1 MRRLQG
7 ARSAA
12 CERSS
17 QDVGARN
24 FPVGTVKFRDA
35 QMVGRPAIAP
45 MRPERKFTPSVSFRF
60 FGRAADRLKPIGLCA
75 AADEKGGVPPAA
87 KGTESLWTP
96 HLLPPDEMRALC
108 GGEVQRS

>member
-1 MRRLQG
+1 MKASVMCKPLPG

-12 CERSS
+12 CELRS

-45 MRPERKFTPSVSFRF
+45 MQPERKLIPSVSSQFS
-60 FGRAADRLKPIGLCA
+60 GRAADRLKPNSLCA
-75 AADEKGGVPPAA
+75 AANEKGDVPPAA
-87 KGTESLWTP
+87 KGHDALWTP
-96 HLLPPDEMRALC
+96 RLLPP
-108 GGEVQRS
+108 GERLF